1 VTDEIPAEEK
11 NNSIKRIKRILDAFE
26 DTLKAAENLYE
37 DAVRKGDVKIQKE
50 IQKQIEKIKREEA
63 SLHNI
68 ILELGEKCD

>member
-11 NNSIKRIKRILDAFE
+11 KYAIKRMKRILDAFE
-26 DTLKAAENLYE
+26 DTLKTAENVYE
-37 DAVRKGDVKIQKE
+37 DAVKKGDVKIKKK

-68 ILELGEKCD
+68 ILELGGKV